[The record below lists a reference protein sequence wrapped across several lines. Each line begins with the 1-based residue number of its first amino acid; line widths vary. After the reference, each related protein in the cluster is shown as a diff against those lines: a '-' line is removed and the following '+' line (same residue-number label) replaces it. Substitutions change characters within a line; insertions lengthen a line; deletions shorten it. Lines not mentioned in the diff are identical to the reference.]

1 MEYLSF
7 DEKDPNA
14 EFPKAYA
21 NAQAK
26 YESSKFKEAI
36 VDLNKAIEIQPKYA
50 NSYLL
55 KGMCKAQLK
64 DKNGACVEWRKAKL
78 LGSESATRM
87 LKQYCYKTSPK
98 TKKRKEDN
106 GSQIHVNLSKP
117 ITQKDLERYGKYFER
132 QVEYA
137 AEKEKENDQNIL
149 FGMLIFIVVFI
160 LIFVFVFAN
169 R

>member
-87 LKQYCYKTSPK
+87 LKKYCSDSSKIDDKLRGYPTIEEYLAHSRKKTEARDAQS
-98 TKKRKEDN
+98 
-106 GSQIHVNLSKP
+106 
-117 ITQKDLERYGKYFER
+117 R
-132 QVEYA
+132 QAPTSWAHRSRALAGGRGTTGTPTA
-137 AEKEKENDQNIL
+137 AES
-149 FGMLIFIVVFI
+149 
-160 LIFVFVFAN
+160 
-169 R
+169 